1 MTKIY
6 DTLET
11 SPTLTIELQRRL
23 RMFELTP
30 GSFVARVRTKAQNK
44 SVGSY
49 KKLGQPLS
57 E

>member
-1 MTKIY
+1 MTKKY

-44 SVGSY
+44 SVGS
-49 KKLGQPLS
+49 
-57 E
+57 